1 MGCGNWLGLLCFQ
14 GGYDDFIVWYPSKKL
29 ATHRDAPV
37 RVGYSRPAL
46 LASCFHV
53 LFVRAQSAMS
63 DISDAASRAD
73 LLKEKESEYN
83 QTAAG
88 QKPTE
93 LERMQQTAQEVSSPC
108 HTSSTRVHRG

>member
-1 MGCGNWLGLLCFQ
+1 
-14 GGYDDFIVWYPSKKL
+14 
-29 ATHRDAPV
+29 
-37 RVGYSRPAL
+37 
-46 LASCFHV
+46 
-53 LFVRAQSAMS
+53 MS

-93 LERMQQTAQEVSSPC
+93 LERMQQTAQEVGFPC
-108 HTSSTRVHRG
+108 QANLSKGTTRITGYPLR